1 MAEPRVL
8 HLIARMN
15 MGGTATYLANLL
27 DGLEKLGVENQLV
40 IGSVPP
46 GEIEDPVVDRLH
58 VIRIDGLSREFSLKD
73 FAARREFK
81 KIIKQFQPDIIHSH
95 TFKAGLIARSIGGK
109 VIKNGTQSG
118 GPIKRIHSFHGHH
131 LYDPEFGPLKRSV
144 LNFIEK
150 ALAERTD
157 LFISVGQK
165 VGLELSNVG
174 IGKSEMYH
182 SIAPG
187 IKDLHLSDRKEV
199 LARFELDASRKRVAW
214 LGRFTQVKRPDRVVE
229 LARAFPDLDFLMAGG
244 GDLESEIVQ
253 GAPSNLHLLGW
264 QKKEDIW
271 AIADIALA
279 TSDSEGMPLALIEAQ
294 MARIP
299 VVSTDVGSV
308 AEIVQDGVTGKLAS
322 CDTKALKAALAA
334 VFESIAQSPSM
345 AAAARQRAEKLFS
358 AEVMASAHR
367 DLYRKLLG

>member
-1 MAEPRVL
+1 
-8 HLIARMN
+8 
-15 MGGTATYLANLL
+15 
-27 DGLEKLGVENQLV
+27 
-40 IGSVPP
+40 
-46 GEIEDPVVDRLH
+46 
-58 VIRIDGLSREFSLKD
+58 
-73 FAARREFK
+73 
-81 KIIKQFQPDIIHSH
+81 
-95 TFKAGLIARSIGGK
+95 
-109 VIKNGTQSG
+109 
-118 GPIKRIHSFHGHH
+118 
-131 LYDPEFGPLKRSV
+131 
-144 LNFIEK
+144 
-150 ALAERTD
+150 
-157 LFISVGQK
+157 
-165 VGLELSNVG
+165 
-174 IGKSEMYH
+174 MYH

-199 LARFELDASRKRVAW
+199 LVRLALDASRKRVAW
-214 LGRFTQVKRPDRVVE
+214 LGRFTKVKRPDRVVE

-244 GDLESEIVQ
+244 GDLESEIAQ

-345 AAAARQRAEKLFS
+345 AAAAKQRAEKLFS